1 LGAAQNNLFVFSCL
15 QHHAFIF
22 LQGVFVIDNRVFP
35 TKKEENRFGLWRFL
49 PIFVAGTMNNQ
60 KQVFMKAMTTILLT
74 VIGIMSASAQNES
87 VLCSITPPEQCPV
100 IVTISDH
107 DFFSQCFKHMDTNN
121 DGVVD
126 AGEAAKATV
135 LGLDRGGRSNII
147 EDFDFLKH
155 FPNLKA
161 FSVGTT
167 TAEVIDLHCLTK
179 LEKLNLTN
187 ATFLQKII
195 LAQGCQPEIINPEGK
210 ARIDIEYYVEDATVR
225 KLLEEYSYCEKVEQD
240 GDVCYIVSKEYGKYG
255 IWHNG
260 KLEVP
265 CQYELEELRNK
276 YFTVSQ
282 PVLIAVP
289 FADEGIKEFC
299 LRNRK
304 IDADQNGEISIDEA
318 KAVTKLSLM
327 NFKSF
332 IRNIKS
338 YEDLKYF
345 PNLEYFHAGY
355 TYAETLDLSCLK
367 KLKELD
373 VSDCRMLKTIILAK
387 GCKPTIKYPVAYKG
401 EQAKVVYK

>member
-1 LGAAQNNLFVFSCL
+1 MK
-15 QHHAFIF
+15 
-22 LQGVFVIDNRVFP
+22 RVA
-35 TKKEENRFGLWRFL
+35 L
-49 PIFVAGTMNNQ
+49 
-60 KQVFMKAMTTILLT
+60 LLT
-74 VIGIMSASAQNES
+74 VFLTGTLSIMAQDIKKPDS
-87 VLCSITPPEQCPV
+87 DSI
-100 IVTISDH
+100 ISMKE
-107 DFFSQCFKHMDTNN
+107 FSIFSNCFKDIDTNG
-121 DGVVD
+121 DGIVD
-126 AGEAAKATV
+126 AAEAKAATILV
-135 LGLDRGGRSNII
+135 LDRGGRSNII
-147 EDFDFLKH
+147 NNYDFLKH

-327 NFKSF
+327 CFKSF
-332 IRNIKS
+332 IRFIKN
-338 YEDLKYF
+338 YDDLKYF
-345 PNLEYFHAGY
+345 PNLEYFHAG
-355 TYAETLDLSCLK
+355 TSYAETVDLSACK
-367 KLKELD
+367 KLKEVDL
-373 VSDCRMLKTIILAK
+373 SDCRMLKKIILAK

>member
-1 LGAAQNNLFVFSCL
+1 MK
-15 QHHAFIF
+15 
-22 LQGVFVIDNRVFP
+22 RVA
-35 TKKEENRFGLWRFL
+35 L
-49 PIFVAGTMNNQ
+49 
-60 KQVFMKAMTTILLT
+60 LLT
-74 VIGIMSASAQNES
+74 VFLTGTLSIMAQDIKEPDS
-87 VLCSITPPEQCPV
+87 DCIISMKEFSI
-100 IVTISDH
+100 
-107 DFFSQCFKHMDTNN
+107 FSNCFKDIDTNG
-121 DGVVD
+121 DGIVD
-126 AGEAAKATV
+126 AAEAKAATILV
-135 LGLDRGGRSNII
+135 LDRGGRSNII
-147 EDFDFLKH
+147 NNYDFLKH

-210 ARIDIEYYVEDATVR
+210 AHIDIEYYVEDATVR

-260 KLEVP
+260 KPEVP

-338 YEDLKYF
+338 YKDLKYF

-355 TYAETLDLSCLK
+355 TYEETLDLSCLK

>member
-1 LGAAQNNLFVFSCL
+1 MK
-15 QHHAFIF
+15 
-22 LQGVFVIDNRVFP
+22 RVA
-35 TKKEENRFGLWRFL
+35 L
-49 PIFVAGTMNNQ
+49 
-60 KQVFMKAMTTILLT
+60 LLT
-74 VIGIMSASAQNES
+74 VILTVTLSMMAQNIKEPDS
-87 VLCSITPPEQCPV
+87 DCIISMKEFSI
-100 IVTISDH
+100 
-107 DFFSQCFKHMDTNN
+107 FSNCFKDIDTNG
-121 DGVVD
+121 DGIVD
-126 AGEAAKATV
+126 AAEAKAATILV
-135 LGLDRGGRSNII
+135 LDRGGRSNII
-147 EDFDFLKH
+147 NNYDFLKH

-167 TAEVIDLHCLTK
+167 TAEVIDLHRLTK

>member
-1 LGAAQNNLFVFSCL
+1 MK
-15 QHHAFIF
+15 
-22 LQGVFVIDNRVFP
+22 RVA
-35 TKKEENRFGLWRFL
+35 L
-49 PIFVAGTMNNQ
+49 
-60 KQVFMKAMTTILLT
+60 LLT
-74 VIGIMSASAQNES
+74 VILTGTLSMMAQNIKEPDS
-87 VLCSITPPEQCPV
+87 DCIISMKEFSI
-100 IVTISDH
+100 
-107 DFFSQCFKHMDTNN
+107 FSNCFKDIDTNG
-121 DGVVD
+121 DGIVD
-126 AGEAAKATV
+126 AAEAKAATILV
-135 LGLDRGGRSNII
+135 LDRGGRSNII
-147 EDFDFLKH
+147 NNYDFLKH

-167 TAEVIDLHCLTK
+167 TAEVIDLHRLTK

-210 ARIDIEYYVEDATVR
+210 ARIDIEYYVEDETVR

>member
-1 LGAAQNNLFVFSCL
+1 MK
-15 QHHAFIF
+15 
-22 LQGVFVIDNRVFP
+22 RVA
-35 TKKEENRFGLWRFL
+35 L
-49 PIFVAGTMNNQ
+49 
-60 KQVFMKAMTTILLT
+60 LLT
-74 VIGIMSASAQNES
+74 VFLTGTLSIMAQDIKKPDS
-87 VLCSITPPEQCPV
+87 DSI
-100 IVTISDH
+100 ISMKE
-107 DFFSQCFKHMDTNN
+107 FSIFSNCFKDIDTNG
-121 DGVVD
+121 DGIVD
-126 AGEAAKATV
+126 AAEAKAATILV
-135 LGLDRGGRSNII
+135 LDRGGRSNII
-147 EDFDFLKH
+147 NNYDFLKH

-304 IDADQNGEISIDEA
+304 IDADQDGEISIDEA

-338 YEDLKYF
+338 YGDLKYF

-355 TYAETLDLSCLK
+355 TYADTLDLSCLK
-367 KLKELD
+367 KLKEVD
-373 VSDCRMLKTIILAK
+373 FSDCRMLKTIILAK

>member
-1 LGAAQNNLFVFSCL
+1 MK
-15 QHHAFIF
+15 
-22 LQGVFVIDNRVFP
+22 RVA
-35 TKKEENRFGLWRFL
+35 L
-49 PIFVAGTMNNQ
+49 
-60 KQVFMKAMTTILLT
+60 LLT
-74 VIGIMSASAQNES
+74 VILTGTISMMAQNIKEPDS
-87 VLCSITPPEQCPV
+87 DCIISMKEFSI
-100 IVTISDH
+100 
-107 DFFSQCFKHMDTNN
+107 FSNCFKDIDTNG
-121 DGVVD
+121 DGIVD
-126 AGEAAKATV
+126 AAEATAATILV
-135 LGLDRGGRSNII
+135 LDRGGRSNII
-147 EDFDFLKH
+147 NNYDFLKH

-167 TAEVIDLHCLTK
+167 TVEVIDLHRLTK

-210 ARIDIEYYVEDATVR
+210 ARIDIEYYVEDETVR

>member
-1 LGAAQNNLFVFSCL
+1 MK
-15 QHHAFIF
+15 
-22 LQGVFVIDNRVFP
+22 RVA
-35 TKKEENRFGLWRFL
+35 L
-49 PIFVAGTMNNQ
+49 
-60 KQVFMKAMTTILLT
+60 LLT
-74 VIGIMSASAQNES
+74 VFLTGTLSIMAQDIKKPDS
-87 VLCSITPPEQCPV
+87 DSI
-100 IVTISDH
+100 ISMKE
-107 DFFSQCFKHMDTNN
+107 FSIFSNCFKDIDTNG
-121 DGVVD
+121 DGIVD
-126 AGEAAKATV
+126 AAEAKAATILV
-135 LGLDRGGRSNII
+135 LDRGGRSNII
-147 EDFDFLKH
+147 NNYDFLKH

>member
-1 LGAAQNNLFVFSCL
+1 MK
-15 QHHAFIF
+15 
-22 LQGVFVIDNRVFP
+22 RVA
-35 TKKEENRFGLWRFL
+35 L
-49 PIFVAGTMNNQ
+49 
-60 KQVFMKAMTTILLT
+60 LLT
-74 VIGIMSASAQNES
+74 VFLTGTLSIMAQNIKEPDS
-87 VLCSITPPEQCPV
+87 DCIISMKEFSI
-100 IVTISDH
+100 
-107 DFFSQCFKHMDTNN
+107 FSNCFKDIDTNG
-121 DGVVD
+121 DGIVD
-126 AGEAAKATV
+126 AAEAKAATILV
-135 LGLDRGGRSNII
+135 LDRGGRSNII
-147 EDFDFLKH
+147 NNYDFLKH

-355 TYAETLDLSCLK
+355 TYADTLDLSCLK

>member
-1 LGAAQNNLFVFSCL
+1 MKRVALLWTVFLTGTLSIMAQDIKKPDSDSIISMKEFSIFSNCFKDIDTNGDGIVDAAE
-15 QHHAFIF
+15 A
-22 LQGVFVIDNRVFP
+22 
-35 TKKEENRFGLWRFL
+35 
-49 PIFVAGTMNNQ
+49 
-60 KQVFMKAMTTILLT
+60 KAATIL
-74 VIGIMSASAQNES
+74 V
-87 VLCSITPPEQCPV
+87 
-100 IVTISDH
+100 
-107 DFFSQCFKHMDTNN
+107 
-121 DGVVD
+121 
-126 AGEAAKATV
+126 
-135 LGLDRGGRSNII
+135 LDRGGRSNII
-147 EDFDFLKH
+147 NNYDFLKH

-327 NFKSF
+327 CFKSF
-332 IRNIKS
+332 IRFIKN
-338 YEDLKYF
+338 YDDLKYF
-345 PNLEYFHAGY
+345 PNLEYFHAG
-355 TYAETLDLSCLK
+355 TSYAETVDLSACK
-367 KLKELD
+367 KLKEVDL
-373 VSDCRMLKTIILAK
+373 SDCRMLKKIILAK

>member
-1 LGAAQNNLFVFSCL
+1 MK
-15 QHHAFIF
+15 
-22 LQGVFVIDNRVFP
+22 RVA
-35 TKKEENRFGLWRFL
+35 L
-49 PIFVAGTMNNQ
+49 
-60 KQVFMKAMTTILLT
+60 LLT
-74 VIGIMSASAQNES
+74 VFLTGTLSIMAQDIKKPDS
-87 VLCSITPPEQCPV
+87 DSI
-100 IVTISDH
+100 ISMKE
-107 DFFSQCFKHMDTNN
+107 FSIFSNCFKDIDTNG
-121 DGVVD
+121 DGIVD
-126 AGEAAKATV
+126 AAEAKAATILV
-135 LGLDRGGRSNII
+135 LDRGGRSNII
-147 EDFDFLKH
+147 NNYDFLKH

-167 TAEVIDLHCLTK
+167 TAEVIDLHRLTK

-265 CQYELEELRNK
+265 CQYSLEDLKNK
-276 YFTVSQ
+276 YFTVELKELPS
-282 PVLIAVP
+282 
-289 FADEGIKEFC
+289 GIVFQDAGFRDFC
-299 LRNRK
+299 LRDKRLNVDK
-304 IDADQNGEISIDEA
+304 DNMITEEEA
-318 KAVTKLSLM
+318 KAATRLSLM

-332 IRNIKS
+332 MRNIKS

-355 TYAETLDLSCLK
+355 TYADTLDLSCLK

>member
-1 LGAAQNNLFVFSCL
+1 MK
-15 QHHAFIF
+15 
-22 LQGVFVIDNRVFP
+22 RVA
-35 TKKEENRFGLWRFL
+35 L
-49 PIFVAGTMNNQ
+49 
-60 KQVFMKAMTTILLT
+60 LLT
-74 VIGIMSASAQNES
+74 VILTGTISMMAQNIKEPDS
-87 VLCSITPPEQCPV
+87 DCIISMKEFSI
-100 IVTISDH
+100 
-107 DFFSQCFKHMDTNN
+107 FSNCFKDIDTNG
-121 DGVVD
+121 DGIVD
-126 AGEAAKATV
+126 AAEAKAATILV
-135 LGLDRGGRSNII
+135 LDRGGRSNII
-147 EDFDFLKH
+147 NNYDFLKH
-155 FPNLKA
+155 FSNLKA
-161 FSVGTT
+161 FSVGPT
-167 TAEVIDLHCLTK
+167 TAEVIALHRLTK

-210 ARIDIEYYVEDATVR
+210 ARIDIEYYVEDETVR

-338 YEDLKYF
+338 YEDLKYV

-401 EQAKVVYK
+401 EQAKVEYK

>member
-1 LGAAQNNLFVFSCL
+1 MK
-15 QHHAFIF
+15 
-22 LQGVFVIDNRVFP
+22 RVA
-35 TKKEENRFGLWRFL
+35 L
-49 PIFVAGTMNNQ
+49 
-60 KQVFMKAMTTILLT
+60 LLT
-74 VIGIMSASAQNES
+74 VFLTGTLSIMAQDIKKPDS
-87 VLCSITPPEQCPV
+87 DSI
-100 IVTISDH
+100 ISMKE
-107 DFFSQCFKHMDTNN
+107 FSIFSNCFKDIDTNG
-121 DGVVD
+121 DGIVD
-126 AGEAAKATV
+126 AAEAKAATILV
-135 LGLDRGGRSNII
+135 LDRGGRSNII
-147 EDFDFLKH
+147 NNYDFLKH

-210 ARIDIEYYVEDATVR
+210 ARIDIEYYVEDETVR

>member
-1 LGAAQNNLFVFSCL
+1 
-15 QHHAFIF
+15 
-22 LQGVFVIDNRVFP
+22 
-35 TKKEENRFGLWRFL
+35 
-49 PIFVAGTMNNQ
+49 
-60 KQVFMKAMTTILLT
+60 
-74 VIGIMSASAQNES
+74 
-87 VLCSITPPEQCPV
+87 
-100 IVTISDH
+100 
-107 DFFSQCFKHMDTNN
+107 
-121 DGVVD
+121 
-126 AGEAAKATV
+126 
-135 LGLDRGGRSNII
+135 
-147 EDFDFLKH
+147 
-155 FPNLKA
+155 
-161 FSVGTT
+161 
-167 TAEVIDLHCLTK
+167 
-179 LEKLNLTN
+179 
-187 ATFLQKII
+187 
-195 LAQGCQPEIINPEGK
+195 
-210 ARIDIEYYVEDATVR
+210 
-225 KLLEEYSYCEKVEQD
+225 
-240 GDVCYIVSKEYGKYG
+240 
-255 IWHNG
+255 
-260 KLEVP
+260 
-265 CQYELEELRNK
+265 
-276 YFTVSQ
+276 VSQ

-355 TYAETLDLSCLK
+355 TYADTLDLSCLK

>member
-1 LGAAQNNLFVFSCL
+1 MK
-15 QHHAFIF
+15 
-22 LQGVFVIDNRVFP
+22 RVA
-35 TKKEENRFGLWRFL
+35 L
-49 PIFVAGTMNNQ
+49 
-60 KQVFMKAMTTILLT
+60 LLT
-74 VIGIMSASAQNES
+74 VILTGTLSMMAQNIKEPDS
-87 VLCSITPPEQCPV
+87 DCIISMKEFSI
-100 IVTISDH
+100 
-107 DFFSQCFKHMDTNN
+107 FSNCFKDIDTNG
-121 DGVVD
+121 DGIVD
-126 AGEAAKATV
+126 AAEAKAATILV
-135 LGLDRGGRSNII
+135 LDRGGRSNII
-147 EDFDFLKH
+147 NNYDFLKH

-167 TAEVIDLHCLTK
+167 TAEVIDLHRLTK

-210 ARIDIEYYVEDATVR
+210 ARIDIEYYVEDETVR

-332 IRNIKS
+332 MRNIKS

-355 TYAETLDLSCLK
+355 TYADTLDLSCLK

>member
-1 LGAAQNNLFVFSCL
+1 MK
-15 QHHAFIF
+15 
-22 LQGVFVIDNRVFP
+22 RVA
-35 TKKEENRFGLWRFL
+35 L
-49 PIFVAGTMNNQ
+49 
-60 KQVFMKAMTTILLT
+60 LLT
-74 VIGIMSASAQNES
+74 VFLTGTLSIMAQDIKEPDS
-87 VLCSITPPEQCPV
+87 DSI
-100 IVTISDH
+100 ISMKE
-107 DFFSQCFKHMDTNN
+107 FSIFSNCFKDIDTNG
-121 DGVVD
+121 DGIVD
-126 AGEAAKATV
+126 AAEAKAATILV
-135 LGLDRGGRSNII
+135 LDRGGRSNII
-147 EDFDFLKH
+147 NNYDFLKH